1 MTTQIFK
8 IYCYHDECDISWP
21 VKLHFRSKA
30 VQPAEDQQ
38 RQDPATPLLTSLTQV
53 TASDTVAVVDIP
65 NASVSV
71 AAQKSDLEESTG
83 DDPLSDLP
91 AISSKKPDSE
101 DFTGNDPSP
110 ELPAFSAVEQD
121 LEESTDDYPPPEI
134 PASEKLVLGVTH
146 VDQDCVIYGQEI
158 KKGNTL

>member
-1 MTTQIFK
+1 M
-8 IYCYHDECDISWP
+8 
-21 VKLHFRSKA
+21 KLHFRSKA

-38 RQDPATPLLTSLTQV
+38 RQGPVTPLLTSLTQV
-53 TASDTVAVVDIP
+53 TASDTFAVVDIP

-71 AAQKSDLEESTG
+71 AAQKHDLEDSTG
-83 DDPLSDLP
+83 DNPLADLS
-91 AISSKKPDSE
+91 AISFKKPDSE

-110 ELPAFSAVEQD
+110 EHPSPELPAISAVELD

-134 PASEKLVLGVTH
+134 PTSEKLVLGVTH

-158 KKGNTL
+158 KKGNTF